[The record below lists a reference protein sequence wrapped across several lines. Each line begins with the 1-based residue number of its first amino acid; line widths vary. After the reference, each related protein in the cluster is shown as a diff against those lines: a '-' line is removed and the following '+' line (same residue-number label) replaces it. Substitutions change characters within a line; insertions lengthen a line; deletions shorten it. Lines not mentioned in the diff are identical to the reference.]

1 MVEQVRKYPGEVV
14 IFSGG
19 ALTNIALATRL
30 DPQFASLTKG
40 LVIMGGYL
48 DVTLLQTSG
57 SVLQADLS
65 SDVSLYVTSVV
76 GIVKS
81 HKRVQFANCGG
92 RST

>member
-1 MVEQVRKYPGEVV
+1 MVEQVRKYPGEVM